1 MGPSDQ
7 VGEPGL
13 GLGKNSHQREISRTT
28 QNMMLDKREEKG
40 NALPPVTKTY
50 QHCHE
55 RRKTGLPAY
64 DRTMTTGVQ
73 TGLGRA
79 QSTDDRSCQDI
90 GHVIWTS
97 AVDDLNMEGERKGPW
112 LLMQLSKRA

>member
-1 MGPSDQ
+1 
-7 VGEPGL
+7 
-13 GLGKNSHQREISRTT
+13 
-28 QNMMLDKREEKG
+28 MMLDKREEKG

-97 AVDDLNMEGERKGPW
+97 AFDVLNMEGERKGPW